1 MSQVLIS
8 GLVST
13 NQVNRWSARNIRP
26 VNSSWSLSYIYGRR
40 FGTKRLLKILSGKKY
55 LPSTWIGVPEKKSLF
70 HRFSLGFGYQI
81 MPEEEKEIA
90 QIDFCFCFD
99 FKKICWRRFLAV
111 FKRNCTGREAD
122 NIPSAEYS
130 QDLTGRALGV
140 QAHISA
146 VTQIV
151 QRLGKVLRS
160 YLQMSVWNWTLQCYY
175 YWYVRKIEGTNH
187 VIWSGDKKWLI
198 RIIGQ
203 VPLLFQFLPYLQY
216 HKIISIVQ
224 RKGASVVTQW
234 CD

>member
-1 MSQVLIS
+1 MNSGPRKKIFIS
-8 GLVST
+8 SVFFRVWLS
-13 NQVNRWSARNIRP
+13 NYARRRKRNRTDWF
-26 VNSSWSLSYIYGRR
+26 L
-40 FGTKRLLKILSGKKY
+40 
-55 LPSTWIGVPEKKSLF
+55 
-70 HRFSLGFGYQI
+70 
-81 MPEEEKEIA
+81 
-90 QIDFCFCFD
+90 FCFYIL
-99 FKKICWRRFLAV
+99 KKICWRFLAV
-111 FKRNCTGREAD
+111 FKRNCRVRSSD
-122 NIPSAEYS
+122 NIPSVEYS

-187 VIWSGDKKWLI
+187 VIWSDDKKWLI
-198 RIIGQ
+198 HIIGQ

-224 RKGASVVTQW
+224 RKGATVVTQW
-234 CD
+234 CN